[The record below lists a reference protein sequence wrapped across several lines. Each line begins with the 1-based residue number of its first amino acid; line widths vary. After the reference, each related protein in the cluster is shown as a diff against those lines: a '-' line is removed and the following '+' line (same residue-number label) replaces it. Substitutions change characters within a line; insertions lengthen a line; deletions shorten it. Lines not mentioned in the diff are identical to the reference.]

1 MILYHYIKILSKK
14 QCPHGNKGFAAK
26 NSECLHFCKSYF
38 ILLADVTIAGESLA
52 AL

>member
-26 NSECLHFCKSYF
+26 KSECLHFF
-38 ILLADVTIAGESLA
+38 ADVTIADESLA